1 MRRTSEW
8 FFFRDFKILVKKTT
22 IKHEHENLLNIKI
35 TIIIFFYFR
44 GFRIRKMFSLIHVY
58 KQIKL
63 RSFKSGQME
72 LTAV

>member
-35 TIIIFFYFR
+35 TIIIFFYFS
-44 GFRIRKMFSLIHVY
+44 GVY
-58 KQIKL
+58 N
-63 RSFKSGQME
+63 S
-72 LTAV
+72 